1 MTENQWIE
9 IGGIADQEFVD
20 FCDGQVNVKGWA
32 ERVKELGYLNDEDA
46 GKLGGWEKIFW
57 EACEYA

>member
-1 MTENQWIE
+1 MTEKQWTE

-20 FCDGQVNVKGWA
+20 FFDGLVDINGWSK
-32 ERVKELGYLNDEDA
+32 RVKELGYINDKDA
-46 GKLGGWEKIFW
+46 EKLGGWEKVFW